1 MVNGCEHLAWLQF
14 SDTRE
19 LAVTDTKRMSRLLP
33 DLDDPST
40 QRPSIAFF
48 VGSKAK
54 DVALRE
60 LFPWNNLRRGRRD
73 GIASL
78 RAETLSLHSS
88 NPIFFAESDPLR
100 ERIVQPDTAHCHE
113 VSSSTLGWADF
124 KESNE
129 LFDIIHARLFFL
141 FVNVLCI
148 FADDF
153 PDFLD
158 VVNLL
163 QK

>member
-1 MVNGCEHLAWLQF
+1 MVNGCDHLAWLQF

-19 LAVTDTKRMSRLLP
+19 LSITDTKRISRLLP
-33 DLDDPST
+33 DLDDPSV

-60 LFPWNNLRRGRRD
+60 LFPWNNIKKGRRD

-100 ERIVQPDTAHCHE
+100 EHTVQPETPHCHE
-113 VSSSTLGWADF
+113 VSSSTLEWADF
-124 KESNE
+124 KESKE
-129 LFDIIHARLFFL
+129 LSDIIHS
-141 FVNVLCI
+141 
-148 FADDF
+148 
-153 PDFLD
+153 
-158 VVNLL
+158 
-163 QK
+163 